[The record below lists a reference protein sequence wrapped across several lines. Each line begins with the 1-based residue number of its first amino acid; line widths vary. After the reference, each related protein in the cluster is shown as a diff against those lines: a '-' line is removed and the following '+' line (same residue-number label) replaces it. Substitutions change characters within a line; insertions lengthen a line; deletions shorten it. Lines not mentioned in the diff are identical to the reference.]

1 MLTSGANIGCS
12 DDDGEL
18 VGQLVME
25 IHERGA
31 DTSGPPSFQNLLSRF
46 LFNQLSAIGSLPFIT
61 FRYGD
66 AAWAR
71 FWHLGSSQVFWPP
84 TFFSAFPSVDRVLDL
99 GFLSVSSPWQG
110 QGVAT
115 KLATKAAQLAR

>member
-31 DTSGPPSFQNLLSRF
+31 DTSGPPSFQDLLSRF
-46 LFNQLSAIGSLPFIT
+46 LFNQWGAIGSLPFIT

-71 FWHLGSSQVFWPP
+71 FWHLGSSQVLWLP
-84 TFFSAFPSVDRVLDL
+84 TVCLP
-99 GFLSVSSPWQG
+99 FLQ
-110 QGVAT
+110 
-115 KLATKAAQLAR
+115 

>member
-1 MLTSGANIGCS
+1 MVAV

-71 FWHLGSSQVFWPP
+71 FWHLGSSQLESSSLAPNCLSAVP
-84 TFFSAFPSVDRVLDL
+84 TVDRVLDL
-99 GFLSVSSPWQG
+99 CFLGVSPP
-110 QGVAT
+110 
-115 KLATKAAQLAR
+115 

>member
-31 DTSGPPSFQNLLSRF
+31 DTSGPPSFQDLLSRF
-46 LFNQLSAIGSLPFIT
+46 LFNQLSAIES
-61 FRYGD
+61 
-66 AAWAR
+66 
-71 FWHLGSSQVFWPP
+71 
-84 TFFSAFPSVDRVLDL
+84 
-99 GFLSVSSPWQG
+99 
-110 QGVAT
+110 
-115 KLATKAAQLAR
+115 

>member
-46 LFNQLSAIGSLPFIT
+46 LFNQLSAIGSLN
-61 FRYGD
+61 
-66 AAWAR
+66 
-71 FWHLGSSQVFWPP
+71 
-84 TFFSAFPSVDRVLDL
+84 
-99 GFLSVSSPWQG
+99 
-110 QGVAT
+110 
-115 KLATKAAQLAR
+115 

>member
-1 MLTSGANIGCS
+1 MVAV

-46 LFNQLSAIGSLPFIT
+46 LFNQLSAIGSLPFKT

-71 FWHLGSSQVFWPP
+71 FWHLGSSQVLWLQL
-84 TFFSAFPSVDRVLDL
+84 S
-99 GFLSVSSPWQG
+99 FLPFLQ
-110 QGVAT
+110 
-115 KLATKAAQLAR
+115 